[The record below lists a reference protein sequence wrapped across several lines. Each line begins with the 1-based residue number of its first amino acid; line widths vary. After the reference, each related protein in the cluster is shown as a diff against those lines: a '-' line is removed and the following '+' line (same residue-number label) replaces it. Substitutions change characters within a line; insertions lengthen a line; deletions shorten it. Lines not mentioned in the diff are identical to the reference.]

1 MDGGDGMK
9 EDGRGQEYLDENF
22 CTHDDVYIADFE
34 IINAGTH
41 LSDDVLVT
49 LQCEKCG
56 ETQQHTLDLDDIIYD
71 LQLGW
76 EE

>member
-1 MDGGDGMK
+1 MK